1 MGNPR
6 RRLWGADSWEKPSSC
21 GSRRRKGLSN
31 AQSRGN
37 TQFFFFISFFSSP
50 FPHTLLH
57 SLSHSLTPIS
67 TLKKYERG
75 EPYYSLIGVPVVR
88 EGEPHI
94 CCSFLSVSSHAVS
107 GRVQQSRVKRAPTSW
122 SESLRK
128 HQETRKHQ
136 GDDGQSGTLETDVI
150 SCL

>member
-1 MGNPR
+1 MENQDEERKPTPLL
-6 RRLWGADSWEKPSSC
+6 RRLLHKTVLCEPVRGDWGFGPALSVLVPLWC
-21 GSRRRKGLSN
+21 GIRGKG
-31 AQSRGN
+31 
-37 TQFFFFISFFSSP
+37 
-50 FPHTLLH
+50 
-57 SLSHSLTPIS
+57 HSLTPIS

-94 CCSFLSVSSHAVS
+94 CCSFLSVSAHAVS

>member
-1 MGNPR
+1 MQIAERSP
-6 RRLWGADSWEKPSSC
+6 LVA
-21 GSRRRKGLSN
+21 
-31 AQSRGN
+31 AQGEGKDFLTLRVGETPN
-37 TQFFFFISFFSSP
+37 FSFLFHFS
-50 FPHTLLH
+50 LLH